1 MMILIKDIQ
10 KQIKEQMTI
19 TEQSFQIIEP
29 EKVIQ
34 INILKE
40 MLTQM
45 IRSEKKYKASSDKIK
60 RRLTQMVSPENK
72 HKSSSDKTK
81 RQ

>member
-10 KQIKEQMTI
+10 KQIQEQMTI

-34 INILKE
+34 INIMKE

-81 RQ
+81 R

>member
-1 MMILIKDIQ
+1 MILIKDIQ
-10 KQIKEQMTI
+10 RQIQEQMTI
-19 TEQSFQIIEP
+19 TKQSFQIIEP

-34 INILKE
+34 MNILKE

-72 HKSSSDKTK
+72 HK
-81 RQ
+81 

>member
-19 TEQSFQIIEP
+19 TEQSFGIIEP
-29 EKVIQ
+29 EKVIR
-34 INILKE
+34 INIMKE

>member
-10 KQIKEQMTI
+10 RQIQEQMTI
-19 TEQSFQIIEP
+19 TKQSFQIIEP

-34 INILKE
+34 MNILKE

-72 HKSSSDKTK
+72 HK
-81 RQ
+81 

>member
-1 MMILIKDIQ
+1 MILIKDIQ
-10 KQIKEQMTI
+10 RQIKEQMTI

-34 INILKE
+34 MNILKE

-60 RRLTQMVSPENK
+60 RKLTQMVSPDKK
-72 HKSSSDKTK
+72 HKSSSNKK